1 MTTSENLKFSP
12 GQIKVVSRA
21 VAAAEDLVSDYY
33 KLSATQMRQLNYDI
47 KTAADLGAH
56 ETVIEHFAQI
66 VRYSA
71 RKPDSLLSTGVEDFY
86 KICLQ
91 DHSIL
96 SEVRRHPE
104 IELYPFLLYII
115 CHELIH
121 VVRFRRFQQRFS
133 VPDEQRRAEE
143 IRVHGITHEILAPR
157 QIAGM
162 QPVFEFYE
170 NWRKAGA
177 L

>member
-1 MTTSENLKFSP
+1 MTIEENSKFSS
-12 GQIKVVSRA
+12 GQITVVSRA
-21 VAAAEDLVSDYY
+21 AAEAEDLVSDYY

-47 KTAADLGAH
+47 KTVAELEPH
-56 ETVIEHFAQI
+56 EVVIEHFAQI
-66 VRYSA
+66 VHYRTQKQNSFLTTEA
-71 RKPDSLLSTGVEDFY
+71 EDFY

-121 VVRFRRFQQRFS
+121 VVRFRRFKQRFS
-133 VPDEQRRAEE
+133 VPDEQRQAEE
-143 IRVHGITHEILAPR
+143 IRVHGITHEILAR
-157 QIAGM
+157 RNIAGM